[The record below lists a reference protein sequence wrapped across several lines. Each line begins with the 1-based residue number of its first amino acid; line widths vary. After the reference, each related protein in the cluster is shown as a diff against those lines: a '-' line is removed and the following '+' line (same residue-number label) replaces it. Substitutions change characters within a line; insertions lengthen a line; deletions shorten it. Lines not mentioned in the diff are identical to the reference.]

1 MVSMRFPACL
11 LCCCALLLTG
21 CDSQPPQPVDL
32 SLSFTCDTR
41 GKLEPCGCF
50 VGQFGGLTRLKTL
63 LDSEPEGNRLRLDVG
78 DATSGHED
86 FDEIQYRHVVQ
97 AFAQMQYD
105 VLNVGAR
112 EAGFSPAQLRK
123 LRQESPVPIISA
135 NLLDKSTGQLL
146 FEPFIL
152 LERAGRHIAVLGV
165 LDPSSL
171 KGGAGEGLETAEMT
185 TVLARYIPEL
195 RKKADLLIVLAFT
208 DESTLSKLADQ
219 FFEPDIFLGGNVS
232 QPAQELKRVNK
243 SLVYYVT
250 NEARTVG
257 RLRLRLSP
265 NERPAALANEI
276 VFLHDKIPQDRAIA
290 TLAKAARAE
299 IRKTRLKVDDPAFT
313 QADAIPGVRRAAS
326 YTGSE
331 RCIEC
336 HKQAG
341 AVWHNSGHARAFNS
355 LIAREAD
362 ADPNC
367 IACHTI
373 GFGSPTGYL
382 RNAGREKFID
392 VGCESCHG
400 PGSLHVKQREG
411 DKSIDF
417 RYRPL
422 GAGDCLKCHHGE
434 FSRPFDW
441 ELFWPV
447 IRHGKESPVQAGLS
461 EGHGAAA
468 R

>member
-1 MVSMRFPACL
+1 
-11 LCCCALLLTG
+11 
-21 CDSQPPQPVDL
+21 
-32 SLSFTCDTR
+32 
-41 GKLEPCGCF
+41 
-50 VGQFGGLTRLKTL
+50 
-63 LDSEPEGNRLRLDVG
+63 
-78 DATSGHED
+78 
-86 FDEIQYRHVVQ
+86 
-97 AFAQMQYD
+97 MQYD
-105 VLNVGAR
+105 VMNVGAR
-112 EAGFSPAQLRK
+112 EARFSPAQLQDA
-123 LRQESPVPIISA
+123 RQHSPVPIISA
-135 NLLDKSTGQLL
+135 NLLDRSTGQPL
-146 FEPFIL
+146 FEPYIL
-152 LERAGRHIAVLGV
+152 LERAGRHVAVLGV
-165 LDPSSL
+165 LDPFSL
-171 KGGAGEGLETAEMT
+171 KGKTSEGLEIAEMSS
-185 TVLARYIPEL
+185 VLARYIPEL

-265 NERPAALANEI
+265 GARPEPLENEI
-276 VFLHDKIPQDRAIA
+276 VFLHDKIPQDKAIA

-313 QADAIPGVRRAAS
+313 QTDAIPGVRRAAS

-341 AVWHNSGHARAFNS
+341 AVWRNSGHARAFSS
-355 LIAREAD
+355 LVAREAD

-367 IACHTI
+367 IACHTV

-382 RNAGREKFID
+382 RNAGREKHVD

-441 ELFWPV
+441 EIFWPV
-447 IRHGKESPVQAGLS
+447 IRHGREAPVQAGLRMQ
-461 EGHGAAA
+461 EKP
-468 R
+468 